1 LVGTLDQLA
10 EASGIFMPRLITEI
24 TRPAMATEFA
34 IAIPGAMREDME
46 VAIDALDD
54 LGRLERLLSI
64 YVQESQVSEINRQ
77 AGIRAVVVDPDVFSV
92 ISRAK
97 LISEFT
103 SGAFDVT
110 AGPLL
115 RCWGFTNRRGR
126 KPSESEIKRAKDLV
140 GFENLIIDK
149 DRSEVYLPKP
159 LMEINLGAIGK
170 GYALDLIASKLRLAG
185 ITNFLIHGGRSSV
198 LAYGSSEEDP
208 ESGWEIA
215 IEDPIRVGIRIG
227 LLKLIN
233 QGLSTSGS
241 GKQYFHFKGTRMG
254 HIVDPRT
261 GYPAGDMHA
270 ITVLCPNATDA
281 DALSTA
287 CFIDGQKKTEM
298 RIQSSALPADKD
310 TTLLN
315 NWPSAALAVTL
326 GPEND
331 RITISPMGQV
341 DRIKWRPI
349 VQ

>member
-1 LVGTLDQLA
+1 MQ
-10 EASGIFMPRLITEI
+10 RLITEI

-34 IAIPGAMREDME
+34 VAIPGAKGEDIQL
-46 VAIDALDD
+46 AIEALDD
-54 LGRLERLLSI
+54 LGRLEQLLSI

-77 AGIRAVVVDPDVFSV
+77 AGTRAVVVDPDVLNV

-103 SGAFDVT
+103 AGAFDVT
-110 AGPLL
+110 AGPLV

-126 KPSESEIKRAKDLV
+126 KPSESEINRAKDLV
-140 GFENLIIDK
+140 GFDNLIIDN
-149 DRSEVYLPKP
+149 DRSTVYLAKP
-159 LMEINLGAIGK
+159 FMEINLGAIGK

-185 ITNFLIHGGRSSV
+185 ITNYLIHGGRSSV
-198 LAYGSSEEDP
+198 LAHGSSDESP
-208 ESGWEIA
+208 ESGWDIA
-215 IEDPIRVGIRIG
+215 IEDPVRVGIRIG

-241 GKQYFHFKGTRMG
+241 GKQYFHFKGARIG

-261 GYPAGDMHA
+261 GYPAGDMHS

-298 RIQSSALPADKD
+298 RIRSSLRLADNGLN
-310 TTLLN
+310 TSN
-315 NWPSAALAVTL
+315 NWPSAALATML

-331 RITISPMGQV
+331 RITIRPMGQV
-341 DRIKWRPI
+341 DRIKWRPT
-349 VQ
+349 V